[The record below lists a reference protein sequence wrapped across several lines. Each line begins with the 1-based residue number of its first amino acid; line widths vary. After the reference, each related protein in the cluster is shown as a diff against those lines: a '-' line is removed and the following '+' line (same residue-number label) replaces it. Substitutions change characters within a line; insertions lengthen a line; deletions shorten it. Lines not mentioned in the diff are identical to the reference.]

1 MKKLLLLVCLFPT
14 LLFAQ
19 NGSGFEIKAKIAGLK
34 DSTKVTLKSG
44 STGKPIATATALDGS
59 FILKGKLDNADI
71 FQLSFAGITDMADI
85 FIDNESLSIAGDI
98 SNVKGFQ
105 YTGSATETD
114 YLEFKSLL
122 DPFKEK
128 LNGLAG
134 QINQEKDPTKRNAL
148 MKDFNEVKQQVVGAG
163 ALFMKNKPSSAVSP
177 FVLYALNPLFEG
189 GVAQM
194 GEYYGS
200 FSGNA
205 KKGPY
210 ASAIEMAINEAK
222 VGAIGSMALDFTQ
235 KDTNG
240 KPVSLSSF
248 RGKYVL
254 VDFWASWCGP
264 CRQENPN
271 VVRAFNKY
279 KTKNFTVLGISL
291 DQDKSRWLEAIK
303 ADGLTWTHLSDLQ
316 YWSNAVAVMY
326 KVQSIPTNLL
336 IDPTGKIVGKNLRGS
351 ELNDM
356 LKSIFKD

>member
-1 MKKLLLLVCLFPT
+1 
-14 LLFAQ
+14 
-19 NGSGFEIKAKIAGLK
+19 
-34 DSTKVTLKSG
+34 
-44 STGKPIATATALDGS
+44 
-59 FILKGKLDNADI
+59 
-71 FQLSFAGITDMADI
+71 MA
-85 FIDNESLSIAGDI
+85 A
-98 SNVKGFQ
+98 
-105 YTGSATETD
+105 
-114 YLEFKSLL
+114 
-122 DPFKEK
+122 
-128 LNGLAG
+128 
-134 QINQEKDPTKRNAL
+134 QINQEKDPTKRNSL

-163 ALFMKNKPSSAVSP
+163 VVFIKKKPGSSVSP

-189 GVAQM
+189 GVPQM
-194 GEYYGS
+194 EEYYSS

-210 ASAIEMAINEAK
+210 AVVIEMAINESKLGA
-222 VGAIGSMALDFTQ
+222 VGTMALEFTQ

-271 VVRAFNKY
+271 VVKAFNKY

-291 DQDKSRWLEAIK
+291 DQDRSRWLEAIK

-326 KVQSIPTNLL
+326 KVQPIPTNML
-336 IDPTGKIVGKNLRGS
+336 IDPTGKIVGKNLRGA
-351 ELNDM
+351 ELNEM